1 MDAAIPRR
9 QVQQAVMFSSGR
21 IQVIERGESLVRRP
35 TRRLILRRGV
45 MAVTC
50 VVLAA
55 TTAMAQQSV
64 GTVTETVSTR
74 RDLNGRD
81 GLSEK
86 LVTHR
91 ARTND
96 EERVVIETYSPSTEA
111 GRLALSQRINRVT
124 TATDDGSRTV
134 EEAAERNP
142 AASNEPLRIV
152 QRTVTTVR
160 RSGTDSYVTERQV
173 FERDVNG
180 RLVLVHKQTESSF
193 SN

>member
-1 MDAAIPRR
+1 M
-9 QVQQAVMFSSGR
+9 
-21 IQVIERGESLVRRP
+21 IEHDETSTVRLAK
-35 TRRLILRRGV
+35 RLMRRRGV
-45 MAVTC
+45 IIVSFW

-55 TTAMAQQSV
+55 TSALAQQNV
-64 GTVTETVSTR
+64 GTVTETVTTR

-96 EERVVIETYSPSTEA
+96 EERVVIETYSPSIEA

-134 EEAAERNP
+134 EDAAERNP
-142 AASNEPLRIV
+142 AASSEPLRIV

-160 RSGTDSYVTERQV
+160 RSGIDSYVTERQV

-180 RLVLVHKQTESSF
+180 RLVLVHKQTESS
-193 SN
+193 SIN

>member
-1 MDAAIPRR
+1 
-9 QVQQAVMFSSGR
+9 
-21 IQVIERGESLVRRP
+21 VIERGESLIRRP

-45 MAVTC
+45 MALTC

-74 RDLNGRD
+74 HDLNRRD
-81 GLSEK
+81 AVDEK
-86 LVTHR
+86 VVTHR
-91 ARTND
+91 ARTDD

-111 GRLALSQRINRVT
+111 GRLVLSQRINRVT

-142 AASNEPLRIV
+142 AASSEPLRIV

-173 FERDVNG
+173 FERDANG
-180 RLVLVHKQTESSF
+180 RLVLVRKQTDSSS